1 MAARSFVQLL
11 GAADPGV
18 VVLGFSFATNGSSDP
33 VASTL
38 TGRGVASV
46 VLTSTGVYT
55 ITLQDVYPYLLSATA
70 SLQLASADDKVAA
83 NIGAVDLNAKTIQVR
98 LYDLSGAALTN
109 VAAATGNRVNVTL
122 VLKNS
127 QV

>member
-18 VVLGFSFATNGSSDP
+18 VVLGISFAPNG
-33 VASTL
+33 ASAVDQT
-38 TGRGVASV
+38 TIRGRGVASV
-46 VLTSTGVYT
+46 SRADVGTFVVALADQYPTLLSCTA
-55 ITLQDVYPYLLSATA
+55 TLQVA
-70 SLQLASADDKVAA
+70 SPDDKVAA
-83 NIGAVDLNAKTIQVR
+83 NIGTVDLPSKTLVVR
-98 LYDLSGAALTN
+98 IYDISTGAPAD
-109 VAAATGNRVNVTL
+109 VAANAQNRVNLTL

>member
-18 VVLGFSFATNGSSDP
+18 VILGISFAPNGNSAVVQSSIR
-33 VASTL
+33 
-38 TGRGVASV
+38 GRGVASV
-46 VLTSTGVYT
+46 TRDNVGLFTV
-55 ITLQDVYPYLLSATA
+55 TLSDQYPTLLSATA
-70 SLQLASADDKVAA
+70 TLQLASADDKCAA
-83 NIGAVDLNAKTIQVR
+83 NIGTVDLAAKTIVVR
-98 LYDLSGAALTN
+98 LYDISAAALTD
-109 VAAATGNRVNVTL
+109 VAADANNRVNLTL

>member
-18 VVLGFSFATNGSSDP
+18 VVLGVSFAPNGTSAVDQ
-33 VASTL
+33 ASIR
-38 TGRGVASV
+38 GRGVESV
-46 VLTSTGVYT
+46 TRDNVGLFTVK
-55 ITLQDVYPYLLSATA
+55 LADVYPTLLACTAT
-70 SLQLASADDKVAA
+70 LQLASADDKCVA
-83 NIGAVDLNAKTIQVR
+83 NIGTVDLNARTVVVR
-98 LYDLSGAALTN
+98 IYDISGAALAD
-109 VAAATGNRVNVTL
+109 VAADANNRVNLTF